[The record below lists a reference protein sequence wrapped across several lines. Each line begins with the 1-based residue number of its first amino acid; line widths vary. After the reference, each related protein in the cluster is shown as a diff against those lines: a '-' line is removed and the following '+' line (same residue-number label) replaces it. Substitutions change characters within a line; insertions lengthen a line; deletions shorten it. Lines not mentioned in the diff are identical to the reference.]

1 MSAFLPEYRF
11 IIPLAAGIIGAA
23 LLLQPA
29 IVYLD
34 IIILLILISVFA
46 LTRTWHDRGF
56 YLVCSSVPLMIG
68 AGMMNLWAGM
78 MVIWMVAGTLCT
90 TLGLLA
96 SRQDLIHFIGFCG
109 WVLIVTLLIEVSN
122 HVLLPLLILAGSVV
136 VVLAIQSVR
145 AYQFRRYYSGAE
157 Q

>member
-11 IIPLAAGIIGAA
+11 ILPLVAVIIGAV

-29 IVYLD
+29 TAYLD
-34 IIILLILISVFA
+34 FIILLIFISVFA

-68 AGMMNLWAGM
+68 AGMMNIWAGM
-78 MVIWMVAGTLCT
+78 MVIWMVAGTICT
-90 TLGLLA
+90 SLGILA
-96 SRQDLIHFIGFCG
+96 SREDMMHFLGFCG
-109 WVLIVTLLIEVSN
+109 CVLLVTLLIDVSN
-122 HVLLPLLILAGSVV
+122 HVLLPLLVLAGGVA
-136 VVLAIQSVR
+136 VVLLIQSVR
-145 AYQFRRYYSGAE
+145 AYQFRKYYSGAE